1 MPPRVLTLAFAAL
14 AGLALGAPDLDAQDA
29 KKSEIRGTVV
39 TAADRKPIKG
49 AKVSLEGQNLALNTD
64 EKGRFKFPK
73 VAAGTYVIRAEVDG
87 YPPATSTLLLSRDDR
102 VEVEFQVG
110 TNDAVTLPDLTVT
123 GENTRISPVAEF
135 NRRATGGS
143 GRYLTREYIEKR
155 AAANM
160 MDLLRIVPGVRIK
173 CARSERLC
181 SLNFARHNDCSP
193 AYFVDGIPSDKAIL
207 YLMSP
212 VDVEGVELYTGPAE
226 TPPELEGVRSQCGAI
241 AIWTRVGKKPGV
253 K

>member
-1 MPPRVLTLAFAAL
+1 MPARILTLAFAAL

-110 TNDAVTLPDLTVT
+110 TNDAVDAPRPTVT
-123 GENTRISPVAEF
+123 GEDTRISPVAEF

-143 GRYLTREYIEKR
+143 GTLPDARVHREAGGGQHDGPAPDRARGPDQVREER
-155 AAANM
+155 AA
-160 MDLLRIVPGVRIK
+160 LLAQFR
-173 CARSERLC
+173 
-181 SLNFARHNDCSP
+181 P
-193 AYFVDGIPSDKAIL
+193 A
-207 YLMSP
+207 
-212 VDVEGVELYTGPAE
+212 
-226 TPPELEGVRSQCGAI
+226 Q
-241 AIWTRVGKKPGV
+241 
-253 K
+253 